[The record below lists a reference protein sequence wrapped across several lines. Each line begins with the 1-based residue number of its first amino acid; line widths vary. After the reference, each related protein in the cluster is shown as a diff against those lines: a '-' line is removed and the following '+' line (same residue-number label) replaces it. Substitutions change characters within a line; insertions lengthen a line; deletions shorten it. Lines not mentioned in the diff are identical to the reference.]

1 MKNMVAGEDRTQ
13 ENDEPSSDTESDNHE
28 ARGNCFGRVNR
39 KRLVSKAFYLFYFSA
54 FGSLWPYLALYFK
67 QIFLSPKQLGIIV
80 ATRSLMQFVFTP
92 VWGALADKFNK
103 CKAVLLIGL
112 ASWIVAVFSIGLV
125 PTTEKPVACY
135 RFNAISLYQNVSTYG
150 HLTRST
156 ESEKHLAHTARWK
169 ETFNAIH
176 RHHKSFYT
184 YDRYL
189 PWALF
194 YKTYEQ
200 KTSALLMEASDQF
213 PNFKLSSN
221 SEHHVSDTSKLFL
234 LILCITMLGITFS
247 SPTTCLA
254 DTATLQLLGKDT
266 HEYGKQALWGSVGY
280 GVTAFVVGASL
291 STTKHFNPCSHQ
303 MDIYYVPCFYVFAL
317 LMFCAF
323 IVATRFKYRKSDGS
337 GCRPSVLD
345 GLRILKQFNYAFFI
359 FVVFFCGTSYGFIQ
373 TFLFWHLRELGGEQI
388 LFSSITLAN
397 YMAEVL
403 FYTFSDKFLCS
414 LGHFRVIYLGLL
426 CYSLRF
432 FYYSYCNTPWLFLPI
447 EFIQGLTGAAV
458 WSSFVSHVG
467 ATPGIAT
474 TLQGLVNGFYT
485 GLGYATGGLMGGVM
499 VHKLGT
505 STTFFVFGEMS
516 LIVLFSYIIV
526 NNFHGASKESRVQY
540 KTLNKADTFE
550 SCEP

>member
-1 MKNMVAGEDRTQ
+1 MASNQGISERTA
-13 ENDEPSSDTESDNHE
+13 ESNAAPQKDDKE
-28 ARGNCFGRVNR
+28 VEKSCFERVNR
-39 KRLVSKAFYLFYFSA
+39 ERLVSKAFYLFYFSA

-67 QIFLSPKQLGIIV
+67 QIFISPKQLGIIV
-80 ATRSLMQFVFTP
+80 ATRSLMQFLFTP
-92 VWGALADKFNK
+92 IWGALADKFSK
-103 CKAVLLIGL
+103 CKVVLLIGL
-112 ASWIVAVFSIGLV
+112 ASWIVSVFSIGLV
-125 PTTEKPVACY
+125 PTTEKPLACY
-135 RFNAISLYQNVSTYG
+135 RFNAISLYQNATNQR
-150 HLTRST
+150 LMRSLDR
-156 ESEKHLAHTARWK
+156 EKDLAYVDRKK
-169 ETFNAIH
+169 ETFDAIH
-176 RHHKSFYT
+176 RHHEAFYT

-194 YKTYEQ
+194 YKTYEPE
-200 KTSALLMEASDQF
+200 KSTLLVEAGDQF

-221 SEHHVSDTSKLFL
+221 SEHHVSDKSKLFL
-234 LILCITMLGITFS
+234 LILCITMMGVTFS

-291 STTKHFNPCSHQ
+291 SNKKNYNPCSHQ
-303 MDIYYVPCFYVFAL
+303 MDIYYVPCFYVFAS
-317 LMFCAF
+317 LMSCAF
-323 IVATRFKYRKSDGS
+323 IVATRFKYRKSDSS

-345 GLRILKQFNYAFFI
+345 GLKILKQFNYAFFI
-359 FVVFFCGTSYGFIQ
+359 FVVFFCGTAYGFIQ
-373 TFLFWHLRELGGEQI
+373 TFLFWHLRELGGEQM
-388 LFSSITLAN
+388 LFSSITFVN
-397 YMAEVL
+397 CMAEVV
-403 FYTFSDKFLCS
+403 FYTFSDKFLCN

-485 GLGYATGGLMGGVM
+485 GLGYAAGGLMGGVM

-526 NNFHGASKESRVQY
+526 NNFHGPSKEPRVEY
-540 KTLNKADTFE
+540 KTLNMAETFE
-550 SCEP
+550 SNEP